1 MRKRKKTTSRYIQ
14 KSNRRRSNKGILFFF
29 LAIIMVIFYLWGKV
43 QIDFEYR
50 KNQSLESE
58 KSKIEKEIYKLR
70 TQIHVLESYQRITE
84 QARKQGMVFLSPARI
99 QKLYVDLEGI
109 EHPVRF
115 RQEKMQYASFYP
127 NRIK

>member
-1 MRKRKKTTSRYIQ
+1 MAKRKKYARHCVQ
-14 KSNRRRSNKGILFFF
+14 KSNRPASGKGIFFF
-29 LAIIMVIFYLWGKV
+29 FIAFILVVFYLWGKV

-50 KNQSLESE
+50 KNQSLGSE
-58 KSKIEKEIYKLR
+58 KSKLEKEIKGLR

-84 QARKQGMVFLSPARI
+84 LARKQGMVFLSPTRV

-109 EHPVRF
+109 EHPVQF
-115 RQEKMQYASFYP
+115 QQGKMQYASLAP